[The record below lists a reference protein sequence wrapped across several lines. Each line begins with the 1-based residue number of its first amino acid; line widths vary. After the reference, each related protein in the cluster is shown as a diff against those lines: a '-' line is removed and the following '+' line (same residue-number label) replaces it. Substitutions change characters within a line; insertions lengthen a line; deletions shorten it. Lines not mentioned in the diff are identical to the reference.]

1 MNKTTWNL
9 DDLYS
14 SQEAATKALEDAK
27 AKAKRFEALVKGNLK
42 NSCEAG
48 FVESIRAY
56 ESIMEQLGKIMTYA
70 YLRFAKDA
78 SEGGL
83 LAKFQQ
89 AVNDI

>member
-42 NSCEAG
+42 I
-48 FVESIRAY
+48 VVKRV
-56 ESIMEQLGKIMTYA
+56 
-70 YLRFAKDA
+70 
-78 SEGGL
+78 L
-83 LAKFQQ
+83 L
-89 AVNDI
+89 NL